1 MTKPKNAT
9 TPTLI
14 EQKDP
19 EETIGIIQGTIPGS
33 KNEWYVAM
41 ALDKLKIEYQYQVG
55 IDGGKNVRGGQV
67 IDFVAYL
74 PQPTPIF
81 VQGEYWHNQKTETE
95 DLLKFAAAENVYK
108 RSPILLM
115 GDETDT
121 KDKAFQVVRDRVK

>member
-19 EETIGIIQGTIPGS
+19 EETIGIVQGTIPGS

-55 IDGGKNVRGGQV
+55 LDGGRNVRGGQV

-81 VQGEYWHNQKTETE
+81 VQGEYWHNQKTENE
-95 DLLKFAAAENVYK
+95 DLLKIAAAEHYYQQ
-108 RSPILLM
+108 RPILLM

-121 KDKAFQVVRDRVK
+121 KEKAFQVVRDRVK